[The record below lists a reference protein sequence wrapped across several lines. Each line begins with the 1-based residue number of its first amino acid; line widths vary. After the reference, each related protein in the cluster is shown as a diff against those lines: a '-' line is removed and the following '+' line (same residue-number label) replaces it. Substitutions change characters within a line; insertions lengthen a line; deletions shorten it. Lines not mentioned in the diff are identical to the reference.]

1 MGMMMTTTAVAAVTR
16 PLVITSVAA
25 AATNVFFIT
34 VELFVDP
41 TITFQHTKNIL
52 ALISS
57 AFYHRALVSFDAEG
71 VMSQQQSFLQAQ
83 QSGDSLSKPIL
94 GLFELIDRILDKGLV
109 IDAYVS
115 ITVIGIPLVVI
126 RARIVVASVDT
137 FLRYQ
142 DAMGLR
148 GEPGE
153 KVQQQQQQPPPMQQ
167 QQQPEQQG
175 YYEQPQAPMQQQ
187 GYISP

>member
-1 MGMMMTTTAVAAVTR
+1 
-16 PLVITSVAA
+16 
-25 AATNVFFIT
+25 
-34 VELFVDP
+34 
-41 TITFQHTKNIL
+41 
-52 ALISS
+52 
-57 AFYHRALVSFDAEG
+57 
-71 VMSQQQSFLQAQ
+71 MSQQQQSFLQQADG
-83 QSGDSLSKPIL
+83 GDSLSKPIL

-126 RARIVVASVDT
+126 RARIVVASLDT

-153 KVQQQQQQPPPMQQ
+153 KVQQQQQPPPMQQ
-167 QQQPEQQG
+167 QEQG

-187 GYISP
+187 SYASQGYGMAS

>member
-1 MGMMMTTTAVAAVTR
+1 
-16 PLVITSVAA
+16 
-25 AATNVFFIT
+25 
-34 VELFVDP
+34 
-41 TITFQHTKNIL
+41 
-52 ALISS
+52 
-57 AFYHRALVSFDAEG
+57 
-71 VMSQQQSFLQAQ
+71 MSQQQSFLQYGGNG
-83 QSGDSLSKPIL
+83 GDTLSKPIM
-94 GLFELIDRILDKGLV
+94 GLFELVDRILDKGLV

-153 KVQQQQQQPPPMQQ
+153 KVQQQPPPMQQ
-167 QQQPEQQG
+167 QQQPQQEG
-175 YYEQPQAPMQQQ
+175 YYYEQPQAPMQQQ
-187 GYISP
+187 IYGP

>member
-1 MGMMMTTTAVAAVTR
+1 M
-16 PLVITSVAA
+16 
-25 AATNVFFIT
+25 FFIT

-41 TITFQHTKNIL
+41 TITFQHTKDIL

-71 VMSQQQSFLQAQ
+71 VMSQQQQQSFLQQADG
-83 QSGDSLSKPIL
+83 GDSLSKPIL

-126 RARIVVASVDT
+126 RARIVVASIDT

-153 KVQQQQQQPPPMQQ
+153 KVEQRPPLGPLSDYQSQNYYQQQPPPMQ
-167 QQQPEQQG
+167 E
-175 YYEQPQAPMQQQ
+175 QQQ

>member
-1 MGMMMTTTAVAAVTR
+1 V
-16 PLVITSVAA
+16 
-25 AATNVFFIT
+25 
-34 VELFVDP
+34 
-41 TITFQHTKNIL
+41 
-52 ALISS
+52 
-57 AFYHRALVSFDAEG
+57 FYHRALVSFDAEG
-71 VMSQQQSFLQAQ
+71 VMSQQQSFLQEAQ

-126 RARIVVASVDT
+126 RARIVVAGLDT

-153 KVQQQQQQPPPMQQ
+153 KVQQQQQQQQPPPMQQ
-167 QQQPEQQG
+167 QQQPEQG

-187 GYISP
+187 IYGP

>member
-1 MGMMMTTTAVAAVTR
+1 
-16 PLVITSVAA
+16 
-25 AATNVFFIT
+25 
-34 VELFVDP
+34 
-41 TITFQHTKNIL
+41 
-52 ALISS
+52 
-57 AFYHRALVSFDAEG
+57 
-71 VMSQQQSFLQAQ
+71 MSQQQQSFLQQAE

-126 RARIVVASVDT
+126 RARIVVASLDT

-153 KVQQQQQQPPPMQQ
+153 KVQQQQQPPPMQEQ
-167 QQQPEQQG
+167 QQG

-187 GYISP
+187 SYASQGYGMAS

>member
-1 MGMMMTTTAVAAVTR
+1 
-16 PLVITSVAA
+16 
-25 AATNVFFIT
+25 
-34 VELFVDP
+34 
-41 TITFQHTKNIL
+41 
-52 ALISS
+52 
-57 AFYHRALVSFDAEG
+57 
-71 VMSQQQSFLQAQ
+71 MSQQQSFLQYGGNR
-83 QSGDSLSKPIL
+83 GDTLSKPIM

-126 RARIVVASVDT
+126 RARIVVASLDT

-167 QQQPEQQG
+167 EQQQS

-187 GYISP
+187 QGYISP

>member
-1 MGMMMTTTAVAAVTR
+1 
-16 PLVITSVAA
+16 
-25 AATNVFFIT
+25 
-34 VELFVDP
+34 
-41 TITFQHTKNIL
+41 
-52 ALISS
+52 
-57 AFYHRALVSFDAEG
+57 
-71 VMSQQQSFLQAQ
+71 MSQQQSFLQQADG
-83 QSGDSLSKPIL
+83 GDSLSKPIL

-126 RARIVVASVDT
+126 RARIVVASLDT

-153 KVQQQQQQPPPMQQ
+153 KVQQQQQQPPPMQEQ
-167 QQQPEQQG
+167 QQQPEQG
-175 YYEQPQAPMQQQ
+175 YYDQPQAPMQQQ

>member
-1 MGMMMTTTAVAAVTR
+1 
-16 PLVITSVAA
+16 
-25 AATNVFFIT
+25 
-34 VELFVDP
+34 
-41 TITFQHTKNIL
+41 
-52 ALISS
+52 
-57 AFYHRALVSFDAEG
+57 
-71 VMSQQQSFLQAQ
+71 MSQQQSFLQAAQ

-94 GLFELIDRILDKGLV
+94 GLFELVDRILDKGLV

-126 RARIVVASVDT
+126 RARIVVAGLDT

-153 KVQQQQQQPPPMQQ
+153 KVQQQQPPPMQQ
-167 QQQPEQQG
+167 EQQPQQEG

-187 GYISP
+187 IYGP

>member
-1 MGMMMTTTAVAAVTR
+1 
-16 PLVITSVAA
+16 
-25 AATNVFFIT
+25 
-34 VELFVDP
+34 
-41 TITFQHTKNIL
+41 
-52 ALISS
+52 
-57 AFYHRALVSFDAEG
+57 
-71 VMSQQQSFLQAQ
+71 MSQQQSFLQYGGNG
-83 QSGDSLSKPIL
+83 GDTLSKPIM
-94 GLFELIDRILDKGLV
+94 GLFELVDRILDKGLV

-137 FLRYQ
+137 FLRYA

-167 QQQPEQQG
+167 QQPQQEG
-175 YYEQPQAPMQQQ
+175 YYYEQPQAPMQQQ
-187 GYISP
+187 SYGP

>member
-1 MGMMMTTTAVAAVTR
+1 MR
-16 PLVITSVAA
+16 L
-25 AATNVFFIT
+25 N
-34 VELFVDP
+34 
-41 TITFQHTKNIL
+41 
-52 ALISS
+52 
-57 AFYHRALVSFDAEG
+57 
-71 VMSQQQSFLQAQ
+71 MSQQQQSFLQEAQ

-153 KVQQQQQQPPPMQQ
+153 KVQQQQQPPPMQE
-167 QQQPEQQG
+167 QQPEQG
-175 YYEQPQAPMQQQ
+175 YYDQPQAPMQQQ
-187 GYISP
+187 QGYISP

>member
-1 MGMMMTTTAVAAVTR
+1 
-16 PLVITSVAA
+16 
-25 AATNVFFIT
+25 
-34 VELFVDP
+34 
-41 TITFQHTKNIL
+41 
-52 ALISS
+52 
-57 AFYHRALVSFDAEG
+57 
-71 VMSQQQSFLQAQ
+71 MSQQQSFLQYGGNG
-83 QSGDSLSKPIL
+83 GDTLSKPIM
-94 GLFELIDRILDKGLV
+94 GLFELVDRILDKGLV

-126 RARIVVASVDT
+126 RARIVVASVET
-137 FLRYQ
+137 FLRYA

-167 QQQPEQQG
+167 QQQPEQG

-187 GYISP
+187 SYGP

>member
-1 MGMMMTTTAVAAVTR
+1 
-16 PLVITSVAA
+16 
-25 AATNVFFIT
+25 
-34 VELFVDP
+34 
-41 TITFQHTKNIL
+41 
-52 ALISS
+52 
-57 AFYHRALVSFDAEG
+57 
-71 VMSQQQSFLQAQ
+71 MSQQQSFLQQANG
-83 QSGDSLSKPIL
+83 GDSLSKPIL
-94 GLFELIDRILDKGLV
+94 GLFELVDRILDKGLV

-126 RARIVVASVDT
+126 RARIVVAGLDT

-153 KVQQQQQQPPPMQQ
+153 KIQQQQQQQQQQPPPMQQ
-167 QQQPEQQG
+167 EQQQQG

-187 GYISP
+187 SYASQGYGMAS

>member
-1 MGMMMTTTAVAAVTR
+1 
-16 PLVITSVAA
+16 
-25 AATNVFFIT
+25 
-34 VELFVDP
+34 
-41 TITFQHTKNIL
+41 
-52 ALISS
+52 
-57 AFYHRALVSFDAEG
+57 
-71 VMSQQQSFLQAQ
+71 MSQQQQQSFLQQAE

-94 GLFELIDRILDKGLV
+94 GLFELVDRILDKGLV

-126 RARIVVASVDT
+126 RARIVVAGLDT

-153 KVQQQQQQPPPMQQ
+153 KIQQQQQQQQQQPPPMQQ
-167 QQQPEQQG
+167 EQQQEG
-175 YYEQPQAPMQQQ
+175 YYYDQPQAPMQQQ
-187 GYISP
+187 QQMYGP

>member
-1 MGMMMTTTAVAAVTR
+1 
-16 PLVITSVAA
+16 
-25 AATNVFFIT
+25 
-34 VELFVDP
+34 
-41 TITFQHTKNIL
+41 
-52 ALISS
+52 
-57 AFYHRALVSFDAEG
+57 
-71 VMSQQQSFLQAQ
+71 MSQQQSFLQQAE

-94 GLFELIDRILDKGLV
+94 GLFELVDRILDKGLV

-126 RARIVVASVDT
+126 RARIVVAGLDT

-153 KVQQQQQQPPPMQQ
+153 KIQQQQQQQQQQPPPMQQ
-167 QQQPEQQG
+167 EQQG

-187 GYISP
+187 SYASQGYGMAS

>member
-1 MGMMMTTTAVAAVTR
+1 MHMR
-16 PLVITSVAA
+16 L
-25 AATNVFFIT
+25 N
-34 VELFVDP
+34 
-41 TITFQHTKNIL
+41 
-52 ALISS
+52 
-57 AFYHRALVSFDAEG
+57 
-71 VMSQQQSFLQAQ
+71 MSQQQQSFLQEAQ

-142 DAMGLR
+142 DAMGLK

-153 KVQQQQQQPPPMQQ
+153 KVQQQQQPPPMQE
-167 QQQPEQQG
+167 QQPEQG
-175 YYEQPQAPMQQQ
+175 YYDQPQAPMQQQ
-187 GYISP
+187 QGYISP

>member
-1 MGMMMTTTAVAAVTR
+1 
-16 PLVITSVAA
+16 
-25 AATNVFFIT
+25 
-34 VELFVDP
+34 
-41 TITFQHTKNIL
+41 
-52 ALISS
+52 
-57 AFYHRALVSFDAEG
+57 
-71 VMSQQQSFLQAQ
+71 MSQQQQSFLQDGGNG
-83 QSGDSLSKPIL
+83 GDSLSKPIL

-126 RARIVVASVDT
+126 RARIVVASLDT

-153 KVQQQQQQPPPMQQ
+153 KVQQQQQPPPMQEQ
-167 QQQPEQQG
+167 QQQPPEQG

-187 GYISP
+187 QGYISP

>member
-1 MGMMMTTTAVAAVTR
+1 M
-16 PLVITSVAA
+16 
-25 AATNVFFIT
+25 
-34 VELFVDP
+34 D
-41 TITFQHTKNIL
+41 
-52 ALISS
+52 
-57 AFYHRALVSFDAEG
+57 D
-71 VMSQQQSFLQAQ
+71 MSQQQQQSFLQQAE

-126 RARIVVASVDT
+126 RARIVVASLDT

-153 KVQQQQQQPPPMQQ
+153 KVQQQQQPPPMQ
-167 QQQPEQQG
+167 EQQG

-187 GYISP
+187 SYASQGYGMAS

>member
-1 MGMMMTTTAVAAVTR
+1 
-16 PLVITSVAA
+16 
-25 AATNVFFIT
+25 
-34 VELFVDP
+34 
-41 TITFQHTKNIL
+41 
-52 ALISS
+52 
-57 AFYHRALVSFDAEG
+57 
-71 VMSQQQSFLQAQ
+71 MSQQQSFLQYGGNG
-83 QSGDSLSKPIL
+83 GDTLSKPIM

-126 RARIVVASVDT
+126 RARIVVASLDT

-153 KVQQQQQQPPPMQQ
+153 KVQQQQQQQQPPPMQQ
-167 QQQPEQQG
+167 EQQQQEG

-187 GYISP
+187 QGYISP

>member
-1 MGMMMTTTAVAAVTR
+1 M
-16 PLVITSVAA
+16 
-25 AATNVFFIT
+25 
-34 VELFVDP
+34 D
-41 TITFQHTKNIL
+41 
-52 ALISS
+52 
-57 AFYHRALVSFDAEG
+57 D
-71 VMSQQQSFLQAQ
+71 MSQQQQQSFLQQAE

-126 RARIVVASVDT
+126 RARIVVASLDT

-153 KVQQQQQQPPPMQQ
+153 KVQQQQQPPPMQEQ
-167 QQQPEQQG
+167 QQG

-187 GYISP
+187 QGYISP

>member
-1 MGMMMTTTAVAAVTR
+1 M
-16 PLVITSVAA
+16 
-25 AATNVFFIT
+25 FFIT

-41 TITFQHTKNIL
+41 TTAFQHAKDIL

-57 AFYHRALVSFDAEG
+57 VFYHRALVSFDAEG
-71 VMSQQQSFLQAQ
+71 VMSQQQSFLQDGGNG
-83 QSGDSLSKPIL
+83 GDSLSKPIL

-126 RARIVVASVDT
+126 RARIVVASLDT

-153 KVQQQQQQPPPMQQ
+153 KVQQQQQQQPPPMQEQ
-167 QQQPEQQG
+167 QQQG
-175 YYEQPQAPMQQQ
+175 YYDQPQAPMQQQ
-187 GYISP
+187 GYGMAS

>member
-1 MGMMMTTTAVAAVTR
+1 
-16 PLVITSVAA
+16 
-25 AATNVFFIT
+25 
-34 VELFVDP
+34 
-41 TITFQHTKNIL
+41 
-52 ALISS
+52 
-57 AFYHRALVSFDAEG
+57 
-71 VMSQQQSFLQAQ
+71 MSQQQSFLQQAQ

-126 RARIVVASVDT
+126 RARIVVAGLDT

-153 KVQQQQQQPPPMQQ
+153 KVQQQQQQQPPPMQQ
-167 QQQPEQQG
+167 QQQPEQEG
-175 YYEQPQAPMQQQ
+175 YYYEQPQAPMQQQ
-187 GYISP
+187 SYASQGYGMAS

>member
-1 MGMMMTTTAVAAVTR
+1 
-16 PLVITSVAA
+16 
-25 AATNVFFIT
+25 
-34 VELFVDP
+34 
-41 TITFQHTKNIL
+41 
-52 ALISS
+52 
-57 AFYHRALVSFDAEG
+57 
-71 VMSQQQSFLQAQ
+71 MSQQQSFLQQADG
-83 QSGDSLSKPIL
+83 GDSLSKPIL

-126 RARIVVASVDT
+126 RARIVVASLDT

-153 KVQQQQQQPPPMQQ
+153 KVQQQQQQQPPPMQEQ
-167 QQQPEQQG
+167 QQQG
-175 YYEQPQAPMQQQ
+175 YYDQPQAPMQQQ
-187 GYISP
+187 GYGMAS

>member
-1 MGMMMTTTAVAAVTR
+1 
-16 PLVITSVAA
+16 
-25 AATNVFFIT
+25 
-34 VELFVDP
+34 
-41 TITFQHTKNIL
+41 
-52 ALISS
+52 
-57 AFYHRALVSFDAEG
+57 
-71 VMSQQQSFLQAQ
+71 MSQQQSFLQYGGNG
-83 QSGDSLSKPIL
+83 GDTLSKPIM
-94 GLFELIDRILDKGLV
+94 GLFELVDRILDKGLV

-153 KVQQQQQQPPPMQQ
+153 KVQQQQPPPMQQ
-167 QQQPEQQG
+167 QQEQPQQQG
-175 YYEQPQAPMQQQ
+175 YYYEQPQAPMQQQ
-187 GYISP
+187 IYGP

>member
-1 MGMMMTTTAVAAVTR
+1 MVH
-16 PLVITSVAA
+16 TS
-25 AATNVFFIT
+25 
-34 VELFVDP
+34 
-41 TITFQHTKNIL
+41 
-52 ALISS
+52 
-57 AFYHRALVSFDAEG
+57 YH
-71 VMSQQQSFLQAQ
+71 MSQQQQQSFLQQADG
-83 QSGDSLSKPIL
+83 GDSLSKPLL

-126 RARIVVASVDT
+126 RARIVVASIDT

-153 KVQQQQQQPPPMQQ
+153 KVEQRPPLRPLSDYQSQNYYQQQPPPMQEQ
-167 QQQPEQQG
+167 QQG
-175 YYEQPQAPMQQQ
+175 YYDQPQAPMQQQ

>member
-1 MGMMMTTTAVAAVTR
+1 
-16 PLVITSVAA
+16 
-25 AATNVFFIT
+25 
-34 VELFVDP
+34 
-41 TITFQHTKNIL
+41 
-52 ALISS
+52 
-57 AFYHRALVSFDAEG
+57 
-71 VMSQQQSFLQAQ
+71 MSQQQSFLQQADG
-83 QSGDSLSKPIL
+83 GDSLSKPIL

-126 RARIVVASVDT
+126 RARIVVASLDT

-153 KVQQQQQQPPPMQQ
+153 KVQQQQQPPPMQE
-167 QQQPEQQG
+167 QQQPEQG
-175 YYEQPQAPMQQQ
+175 YYDQPQAPMQQQ
-187 GYISP
+187 GYASQGYGMAS

>member
-1 MGMMMTTTAVAAVTR
+1 
-16 PLVITSVAA
+16 
-25 AATNVFFIT
+25 
-34 VELFVDP
+34 
-41 TITFQHTKNIL
+41 
-52 ALISS
+52 
-57 AFYHRALVSFDAEG
+57 
-71 VMSQQQSFLQAQ
+71 MSQQQSFLQDGGN
-83 QSGDSLSKPIL
+83 SGDSLSKPIL

-126 RARIVVASVDT
+126 RARIVVASLDT

-153 KVQQQQQQPPPMQQ
+153 KVQQQQPPPMQE
-167 QQQPEQQG
+167 QQPQQQG
-175 YYEQPQAPMQQQ
+175 YYDQPQAPMQQQ
-187 GYISP
+187 QQGYISP

>member
-1 MGMMMTTTAVAAVTR
+1 MHMR
-16 PLVITSVAA
+16 L
-25 AATNVFFIT
+25 
-34 VELFVDP
+34 
-41 TITFQHTKNIL
+41 H
-52 ALISS
+52 
-57 AFYHRALVSFDAEG
+57 
-71 VMSQQQSFLQAQ
+71 MSQQQSFLQQADG
-83 QSGDSLSKPIL
+83 GDSLSKPIL

-126 RARIVVASVDT
+126 RARIVVASLDT

-153 KVQQQQQQPPPMQQ
+153 KVQQQQQPPPMQEQ
-167 QQQPEQQG
+167 QQG
-175 YYEQPQAPMQQQ
+175 YYDQPQAPMQQQ
-187 GYISP
+187 GYGMAS